1 MSFSYLLDTNAD
13 IESFKTRF
21 NIYHNVNISYCHEG
35 DIKDQGLPHVVF
47 FPLMSILEGGVR
59 FLVDPFLL
67 RTLSF

>member
-1 MSFSYLLDTNAD
+1 MSFSYLLDTNAN

-21 NIYHNVNISYCHEG
+21 NIHHNVNISYCHEG